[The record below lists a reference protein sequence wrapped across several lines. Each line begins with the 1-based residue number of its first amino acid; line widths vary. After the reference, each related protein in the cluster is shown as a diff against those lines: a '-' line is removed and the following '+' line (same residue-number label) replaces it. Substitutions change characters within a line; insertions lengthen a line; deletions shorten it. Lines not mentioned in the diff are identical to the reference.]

1 MSDFWNNDP
10 EYSAWLEQLS
20 QEYKRSQIKAAV
32 SINREMLNFYWL
44 LGRDITVRKAGRKW
58 GSHFYDT
65 LSRDL
70 KRIIPGATCFSV
82 TNLKYMTYFY
92 DLFPTTDP
100 IRPQLGDELEN
111 RASSAIHPQLGDEI
125 FCLPWGH
132 IKLIIDKCRQNPEKA
147 EFYVRQSVNN
157 NWSRAVLQNWL
168 DTDLFDR
175 QGKAITNFTHALP
188 TPQSDLAQ
196 EITRDPYNFDF
207 IEIATD
213 YNERQLKDALLLNVQ
228 QFLMELGTGFAFLG
242 REYRLIVGNTEQ
254 FLDMLFYHTQLHCYV
269 VVEVKVT
276 DFDPRD
282 MGQLA
287 TYVSAVDGILKKEND
302 LPSLGLLICKTK
314 DNVLAQYAVNVI
326 NVPIGISEYELSKL
340 VPTEIPNLLPS
351 IEEIEQGLK

>member
-1 MSDFWNNDP
+1 MVSSDTG
-10 EYSAWLEQLS
+10 
-20 QEYKRSQIKAAV
+20 AAGPAAGCGV
-32 SINREMLNFYWL
+32 
-44 LGRDITVRKAGRKW
+44 TVNTFG
-58 GSHFYDT
+58 
-65 LSRDL
+65 
-70 KRIIPGATCFSV
+70 FSGLIAV
-82 TNLKYMTYFY
+82 V
-92 DLFPTTDP
+92 PTTDP

-213 YNERQLKDALLLNVQ
+213 FNERQLKDALLLNVQ
-228 QFLMELGTGFAFLG
+228 QFLMESP
-242 REYRLIVGNTEQ
+242 V
-254 FLDMLFYHTQLHCYV
+254 
-269 VVEVKVT
+269 
-276 DFDPRD
+276 
-282 MGQLA
+282 
-287 TYVSAVDGILKKEND
+287 
-302 LPSLGLLICKTK
+302 CKAAAG
-314 DNVLAQYAVNVI
+314 VL
-326 NVPIGISEYELSKL
+326 
-340 VPTEIPNLLPS
+340 
-351 IEEIEQGLK
+351 